1 MSEETSLP
9 LDLKFLPDWLK
20 ETPGANPYAK
30 FQGESPR
37 DDRRGPRRDGQGFAR
52 RDGGGGG
59 GFRQG
64 PRNDDRGPR
73 REGGPGGPR
82 RDGGPR
88 GDRNQRGG
96 DRRDQRSFAPRPEL
110 PRVLPAEVHVEILPT
125 EPAAEAIAKQIRT
138 SGKAYPLHSTAR
150 LFLDKPERHK
160 VRISSKS
167 DEHPLYQIEDGP
179 ISFDRNLIERN
190 AFRLMKARF
199 YREEQTEIEPP
210 KGNFTNVAKCRSTG
224 TILGPT
230 SHHGYQVAV
239 KKLYEERFSRQMSYQ
254 TYLREEIEIVTGEQA
269 VNDWKESAKFITVY
283 HTTTEEEPVSF
294 KTPAEVEA
302 HFRKTYLPNLIRSA
316 KRLECG
322 GATARSTPERL
333 LVQRIRETFDRQRAY
348 PDQLVNGLR
357 SALASQNLQI
367 FKHRKRVLF
376 VSAIRPVVAA
386 STEGM
391 AEGPAAILTT
401 VRENPRITK
410 PDLAKRIHGEALDG
424 ETGSTL
430 KAQLAADLHYLS
442 QSGTVIEF
450 ADGTLDL
457 ALTPRDAE
465 KDKPQDSPESAP
477 AQTET
482 DAPAESCEI
491 APTDACELPA
501 QTCEIT
507 PADACELPAQACEIT
522 PADACELPAQACEI
536 APADACELPAQAC
549 EIAPADAC
557 ELPDQACEIAPA
569 DACELPP
576 NETSA

>member
-1 MSEETSLP
+1 MSEESSLP

-20 ETPGANPYAK
+20 ESPGTNPYSN
-30 FQGESPR
+30 FQGDSNR
-37 DDRRGPRRDGQGFAR
+37 DDRRGPRRDKPGFGR
-52 RDGGGGG
+52 REGG
-59 GFRQG
+59 GFRQGG

-73 REGGPGGPR
+73 R
-82 RDGGPR
+82 DGGPR
-88 GDRNQRGG
+88 NDRDRRGP
-96 DRRDQRSFAPRPEL
+96 DRRDQRSFAPRPEV
-110 PRVLPAEVHVEILPT
+110 PRTLPAEVHVEILPT
-125 EPAAEAIAKQIRT
+125 DAAAEAIAKQIKS

-167 DEHPLYQIEDGP
+167 DEHPLHQIEDGP
-179 ISFDRNLIERN
+179 ISFDKSLIERH

-230 SHHGYQVAV
+230 NHHGYQVAV
-239 KKLYEERFSRQMSYQ
+239 KKLYEDRFSRQMSYQ
-254 TYLREEIEIVTGEQA
+254 TYLREEIEVVSGEQA
-269 VNDWKESAKFITVY
+269 VNDWREASKFVTVY
-283 HTTTEEEPVSF
+283 HTTTEEQPLTF

-302 HFRKTYLPNLIRSA
+302 HFRKAYLPTLVRSA
-316 KRLECG
+316 RRLECG
-322 GATARSTPERL
+322 GAVARTIPERL
-333 LVQRIRETFDRQRAY
+333 LVNRIRETFDRQRAY

-386 STEGM
+386 STDGM

-410 PDLAKRIHGEALDG
+410 PELAKRIHGEALDG
-424 ETGSTL
+424 ENATAL
-430 KAQLAADLHYLS
+430 KAQLASDLHYLS
-442 QSGTVIEF
+442 QGGTVIEF

-465 KDKPQDSPESAP
+465 KEKPQETASAASESTTASTD
-477 AQTET
+477 TEG
-482 DAPAESCEI
+482 ESVTEACEI
-491 APTDACELPA
+491 PAPDACSIEN
-501 QTCEIT
+501 
-507 PADACELPAQACEIT
+507 QACEIPSGDPST
-522 PADACELPAQACEI
+522 P
-536 APADACELPAQAC
+536 
-549 EIAPADAC
+549 
-557 ELPDQACEIAPA
+557 
-569 DACELPP
+569 
-576 NETSA
+576 SH